1 MCQLVARN
9 YIFSFH
15 NIYFQTLLPSV
26 MERYKGSVLGYS
38 VSCRLNC
45 LHEIQKN
52 WQNIAEVASQYTN
65 TYLCMYNWATTFNCL
80 SLKE

>member
-1 MCQLVARN
+1 
-9 YIFSFH
+9 
-15 NIYFQTLLPSV
+15 

-65 TYLCMYNWATTFNCL
+65 TYLCMYV
-80 SLKE
+80 